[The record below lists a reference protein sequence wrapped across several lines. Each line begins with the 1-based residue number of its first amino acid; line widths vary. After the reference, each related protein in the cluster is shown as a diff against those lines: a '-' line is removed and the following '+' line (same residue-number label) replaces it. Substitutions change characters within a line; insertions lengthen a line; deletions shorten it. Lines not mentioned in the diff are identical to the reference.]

1 MIGAL
6 LALLAVGVVLIFFL
20 PWVGVP
26 VAIVAAAVILLYIVG
41 FGRRAATGRQ
51 P

>member
-1 MIGAL
+1 MIGPAL
-6 LALLAVGVVLIFFL
+6 GLIVIGLVLIFFL
-20 PWVGVP
+20 PSVGVP
-26 VAIVAAAVILLYIVG
+26 VALVGLVLLVLFLVG